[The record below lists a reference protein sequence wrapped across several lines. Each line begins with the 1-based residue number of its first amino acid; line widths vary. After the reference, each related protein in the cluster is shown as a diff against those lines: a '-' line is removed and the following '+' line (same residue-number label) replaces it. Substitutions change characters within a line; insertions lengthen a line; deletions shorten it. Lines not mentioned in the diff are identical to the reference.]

1 MTARQPEGV
10 GRQLGVALGRRD
22 VRYAQASTGA
32 TLSEFATLSHRQRL
46 RFWGWGY
53 EGEDLSAEEAERIR
67 ASAARAIGHA
77 PDEIPPPVEAD
88 FDLPAPRATAP
99 ASLAP
104 MVSATPY
111 DRLTHALGKS
121 FGDVVRM
128 RMRRIDHAPDLV
140 AFPKSPQ
147 EVADLLD
154 WASSANL
161 AVVPFGGGSSVAGGV
176 EPDVG
181 DSYAGS
187 LVIDVQH
194 MNRVVEIDRLSRAA
208 RIQAGAL
215 GPEIE
220 AQLRPHGLTLRHF
233 PQSFQ
238 ISTLGGWIATRSGGH
253 FASLYTHIDDFV
265 ESTTTVTPAGSL
277 ETRRLPGS
285 GAGPS
290 PDRMIIGSE
299 GVLGV
304 IVEAWMR
311 LQDRPT
317 HQASASVG
325 FASMGQA
332 TAAVRALTQAGLYP
346 SNCRLLDPAEAA
358 GNGVGDGT
366 SAVLVLGFESAD
378 HPLDAWMD
386 RALELA
392 SDHGGIYDKAAVAAS
407 LAPAGDAAARREGA
421 AGQWRNAFIRM
432 PYGRNLSVGLGMIGD
447 TFETAITWDRFEG
460 FYEAVRER
468 AATAIGEICG
478 QEAGVSCRFTHVY
491 PDGPAPYF
499 SYSAVG
505 TREGKLQDSLARW
518 RDIKAATNEITV
530 SLGGTVTHH
539 HAVGRDHR
547 PGYEAQIPPLFRAA
561 LSAAKPAL
569 DPSGVMNPGVLIDP
583 AGRNVGQRGV
593 LGRV

>member
-1 MTARQPEGV
+1 MA
-10 GRQLGVALGRRD
+10 A
-22 VRYAQASTGA
+22 ASTGA
-32 TLSEFATLSHRQRL
+32 MLSEFATLSHRRRL

-53 EGEDLSAEEAERIR
+53 EDEDLKPEEAGRIR
-67 ASAARAIGHA
+67 AAAARAIGHA
-77 PDEIPPPVEAD
+77 PDEVPAPVEAD

-99 ASLAP
+99 AGLAA

-140 AFPKSPQ
+140 AFPKRADD
-147 EVADLLD
+147 VAALLD

-161 AVVPFGGGSSVAGGV
+161 AVVPFGGGSSVAGGI

-181 DSYAGS
+181 ETYAGS
-187 LVIDVQH
+187 LVIDTQY
-194 MNRVVEIDRLSRAA
+194 MNRVVEIDRQSRAA
-208 RIQAGAL
+208 RIEAGAL

-265 ESTTTVTPAGSL
+265 ESTTTVTPAGAL

-299 GVLGV
+299 GILGI

-317 HQASASVG
+317 RQTSASVT

-332 TAAVRALTQAGLYP
+332 AAAVRALTQAGLYP
-346 SNCRLLDPAEAA
+346 SNCRLLDPAEAV

-366 SAVLVLGFESAD
+366 SAILVLGFESAD
-378 HPLDAWMD
+378 HPLDAWMG
-386 RALELA
+386 RALELVR
-392 SDHGGIYDKAAVAAS
+392 DHGGTYDKEAVAVS
-407 LAPAGDAAARREGA
+407 LAPASGAASGREGA

-460 FYEAVRER
+460 FYAAVRER
-468 AATAIGEICG
+468 AAEAIGEICG
-478 QEAGVSCRFTHVY
+478 HETAVSCRFTHVY

-499 SYSAVG
+499 SFQAVG
-505 TREGKLQDSLARW
+505 TREGRLEDSLARW
-518 RDIKAATNEITV
+518 RDIKTAANEIIV
-530 SLGGTVTHH
+530 SLGGTITHH

-547 PGYEAQIPPLFRAA
+547 PGYEQQIPPLFRAA
-561 LSAAKPAL
+561 LTAAKTAL
-569 DPSGVMNPGVLIDP
+569 DPAGVMNPGVLIDP
-583 AGRNVGQRGV
+583 AGRTVGQRGV
-593 LGRV
+593 LGGA

>member
-1 MTARQPEGV
+1 
-10 GRQLGVALGRRD
+10 
-22 VRYAQASTGA
+22 
-32 TLSEFATLSHRQRL
+32 LSEFATLSHRRRL

-53 EGEDLSAEEAERIR
+53 QDEDLSPDEADRIR
-67 ASAARAIGHA
+67 AGAARAIGHA
-77 PDEIPPPVEAD
+77 PQEIAPPTEAD
-88 FDLPAPRATAP
+88 FDLPPPRATAP
-99 ASLAP
+99 ASLAA

-121 FGDVVRM
+121 FGDAVRM
-128 RMRRIDHAPDLV
+128 RLRRIDHPPDLV
-140 AFPKSPQ
+140 AFPKTPQ
-147 EVADLLD
+147 DVADLLD
-154 WASSANL
+154 WASGANL
-161 AVVPFGGGSSVAGGV
+161 AVTPFGGGSSVAGGV
-176 EPDVG
+176 ESDVG
-181 DSYAGS
+181 DSYAGA
-187 LVIDVQH
+187 LVIDTQH

-220 AQLRPHGLTLRHF
+220 DQLRPHGLTLRHF

-265 ESTTTVTPAGSL
+265 ESTTTVTPAGVM

-290 PDRMIIGSE
+290 PDRMVIGSE

-317 HQASASVG
+317 RQASASVT
-325 FASMGQA
+325 FRSMGEA
-332 TAAVRALTQAGLYP
+332 TAAVRALAQAGLYP
-346 SNCRLLDPAEAA
+346 SNCRLLDPAEAQ

-366 SAVLVLGFESAD
+366 SPILVLGFESAD
-378 HPLDAWMD
+378 HPLDAWMQ
-386 RALELA
+386 RALELV
-392 SDHGGIYDKAAVAAS
+392 SDHGGSYDKDAVAAQ
-407 LAPAGDAAARREGA
+407 LQPAAGAAGRREGA

-447 TFETAITWDRFEG
+447 TFETSITWDRFDA
-460 FYEAVRER
+460 FYDGVRER
-468 AATAIGEICG
+468 AARAIGEICG
-478 QEAGVSCRFTHVY
+478 RPASVSCRFTHVY

-499 SYSAVG
+499 SFSAVG
-505 TREGKLQDSLARW
+505 TPDGKLEDSLARW
-518 RDIKAATNEITV
+518 REIKAATNEITV
-530 SLGGTVTHH
+530 ALGGAVTHH

-547 PGYEAQIPPLFRAA
+547 PGYEKQIPPLFRAA
-561 LSAAKPAL
+561 LTAAKTAL
-569 DPSGVMNPGVLIDP
+569 DPAGVMNPGVLIDP
-583 AGRNVGQRGV
+583 AGRKVGQRGV
-593 LGRV
+593 LGPPTAES